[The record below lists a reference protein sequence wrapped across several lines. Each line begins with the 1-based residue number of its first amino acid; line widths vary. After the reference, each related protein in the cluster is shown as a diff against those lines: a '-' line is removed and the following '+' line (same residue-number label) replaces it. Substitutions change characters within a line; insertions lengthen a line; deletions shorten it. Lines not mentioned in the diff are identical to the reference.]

1 LLVALFSA
9 LALLGG
15 MVVVALINQANP
27 ASVST
32 DYKNE
37 DWEVPPVTTQPP
49 PLEKPGNKAEMT
61 TLTKD
66 NPLYAMSLESPVRC
80 DLELLPGR
88 EQDDQELQ
96 ASLQTYVG
104 CLTRV
109 WGPTLKQAGYTAFQP
124 KLTVYPEGETVTTGC
139 GTQQSHNAFYCTLD
153 QQIYISQDVLDVL
166 SADVS
171 QARIVF
177 NLIIAHEYGHVIQGQ
192 SGILLSGHMSVDD
205 ANDSEKQETSRR
217 IETQADCFAGA
228 ALGSLEQGLKL
239 TDTDRQDILE
249 VTADVGDDRLNERAN
264 GDPDEAG
271 DHGKSQNRRLWA
283 ERGLNSG
290 GSLGQC
296 NTFNAPASEVE

>member
-1 LLVALFSA
+1 MALFSA

-15 MVVVALINQANP
+15 MVVIALVNQANP

-37 DWEVPPVTTQPP
+37 DWEVPPVTSQPP
-49 PLEKPGNKAEMT
+49 PLAKPENKAEMT

-66 NPLYAMSLESPVRC
+66 NPLYTMSLESPVRC

-109 WGPTLKQAGYTAFQP
+109 WGPTLKQAGYKAFQP
-124 KLTVYPEGETVTTGC
+124 KLTVYPEGETIATGC
-139 GTQQSHNAFYCTLD
+139 GNQKSHNAFYCTLD
-153 QQIYISQDVLDVL
+153 QQIYISQDVLDIL

-171 QARIVF
+171 KARVVF

-205 ANDSEKQETSRR
+205 ADDSEKQETSRR
-217 IETQADCFAGA
+217 LETQADCFAGA
-228 ALGSLEQGLKL
+228 ALSSLEQGLKL
-239 TDTDRQDILE
+239 TDTDRQDILA
-249 VTADVGDDRLNERAN
+249 VTEDVGDDRLNERAN
-264 GDPDEAG
+264 GDPDEVG
-271 DHGKSQNRRLWA
+271 DHGRSQNRRLWA

>member
-1 LLVALFSA
+1 MALFSA

-66 NPLYAMSLESPVRC
+66 NPLYTMSLESPVRC

>member
-1 LLVALFSA
+1 
-9 LALLGG
+9 
-15 MVVVALINQANP
+15 M
-27 ASVST
+27 
-32 DYKNE
+32 
-37 DWEVPPVTTQPP
+37 
-49 PLEKPGNKAEMT
+49 
-61 TLTKD
+61 
-66 NPLYAMSLESPVRC
+66 
-80 DLELLPGR
+80 
-88 EQDDQELQ
+88 
-96 ASLQTYVG
+96 
-104 CLTRV
+104 
-109 WGPTLKQAGYTAFQP
+109 
-124 KLTVYPEGETVTTGC
+124 YPEGETVTTGC

>member
-1 LLVALFSA
+1 MALFSA

-15 MVVVALINQANP
+15 MVVIALINQANP

-37 DWEVPPVTTQPP
+37 DWEVPPVTSQPP
-49 PLEKPGNKAEMT
+49 PLAKPENKAEMT

-66 NPLYAMSLESPVRC
+66 NPLYTMSLESPVRC

-124 KLTVYPEGETVTTGC
+124 KLTVYPEGETIATGC
-139 GTQQSHNAFYCTLD
+139 GNQKSHNAFYCTLD

-171 QARIVF
+171 KARVVF
-177 NLIIAHEYGHVIQGQ
+177 NLIIAHEYGHVVQGQ
-192 SGILLSGHMSVDD
+192 SGILLSGHMAVDNAD
-205 ANDSEKQETSRR
+205 DSEKMDAKRR
-217 IETQADCFAGA
+217 LETQADCFAGA

-239 TDTDRQDILE
+239 TDTDRQDILA

-264 GDPDEAG
+264 GDPDKVG
-271 DHGKSQNRRLWA
+271 DHGKSENRRLWA

>member
-1 LLVALFSA
+1 MALFSA

-139 GTQQSHNAFYCTLD
+139 GTQKSHNAFYCTLD

-205 ANDSEKQETSRR
+205 ADDSEKQETSRR

>member
-1 LLVALFSA
+1 MALFSA

-264 GDPDEAG
+264 GDPDKAG